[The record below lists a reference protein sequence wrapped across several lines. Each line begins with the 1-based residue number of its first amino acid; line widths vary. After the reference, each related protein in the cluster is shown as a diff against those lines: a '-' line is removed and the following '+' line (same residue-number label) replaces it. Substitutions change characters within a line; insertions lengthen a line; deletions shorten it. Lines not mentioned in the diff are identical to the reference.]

1 METPK
6 TALGS
11 LGWKDVVK
19 GFIMVVLGFILAGV
33 ETAIQQGTITFTWH
47 FFQPL
52 VYTGVAAGL
61 GYLIKNF
68 FTNSQ
73 DQFATKEPAPGEPI
87 KTIVNTVQPDPT
99 PTNPQLPKV

>member
-6 TALGS
+6 STLGS

-19 GFIMVVLGFILAGV
+19 GFIMIVIGFILAGV

-52 VYTGVAAGL
+52 VYTGVASGIA
-61 GYLIKNF
+61 YLLKNF

-73 DQFATKEPAPGEPI
+73 DQFATKEPVPGDVVKKVVETIQPE
-87 KTIVNTVQPDPT
+87 KTP
-99 PTNPQLPKV
+99 